1 MIERRETAND
11 EEVQV
16 QGGGDAILS
25 SDEGLHSLISER
37 EGGEEELWH
46 EDGEGER
53 QHIVVAFLYK
63 SLWWTVWQRVILTRR
78 NTQDRAEALCF
89 KWRNAEGVL
98 LVFSVYITDSL
109 EYRLHSYQ

>member
-11 EEVQV
+11 KEVQV

-25 SDEGLHSLISER
+25 SDEGLLSLISEKK
-37 EGGEEELWH
+37 GGEEELWN
-46 EDGEGER
+46 EDEEGER
-53 QHIVVAFLYK
+53 QRIVLAFLYK

-89 KWRNAEGVL
+89 KWRNAECVL
-98 LVFSVYITDSL
+98 MVFSVYITDSL
-109 EYRLHSYQ
+109 EHRLHSYQ